1 MGVHFPWVEDAEDVR
16 SIQICTVLTTEM
28 VDSENENEM
37 HIQNQSKEISSSSS
51 IEEHHSALHSSII
64 NDEVSG
70 HAQKSISTQIPLARI
85 RRIMKEDEDMGLCS
99 SEVVTIISMATELF
113 SEYLA
118 KKAFEYSKRDKRKT
132 LLLRD
137 IARAVK
143 ETDDL
148 FFLTDAMVEL
158 ITSIEMHKKEK
169 SVSDS
174 ILNEEEHEDMQN
186 PD

>member
-1 MGVHFPWVEDAEDVR
+1 M
-16 SIQICTVLTTEM
+16 TTEM
-28 VDSENENEM
+28 ADSEEENEM
-37 HIQNQSKEISSSSS
+37 HVQKQSKEISPSSSL
-51 IEEHHSALHSSII
+51 EDHGSSSHPPLIT
-64 NDEVSG
+64 DEVSG
-70 HAQKSISTQIPLARI
+70 HVQKSISTQIPLARI

-137 IARAVK
+137 IARAIK

-158 ITSIEMHKKEK
+158 ITSIEMYKKEK

-174 ILNEEEHEDMQN
+174 VANEEEHEDTQN
-186 PD
+186 PDQSTHSPM